1 MEALQNKTPSRT
13 FIELDTDRMIG
24 EKEGG
29 IGWITFNNP
38 ERRNAVSLA
47 MRIALIKILD
57 DFGNDPNIR
66 VMVLKGSG
74 DKAFVSGSDIS
85 EFKDKRSTPEQA
97 AEYQKVS
104 TDLDAAF
111 DNTKKPLIA
120 MIHGMCLGNGLG
132 TALKCDLRISSDT
145 ALFGIPAGRLGLVYN
160 YPGVKRVVDL
170 VGPSR
175 AMEMIFTARRFTA
188 HEALQINL
196 VNEVV
201 PFERLEP
208 RVREIAAMIAENA
221 PISIRAGKLMVKEAM
236 KDAHLRDMELCK
248 SLVKEGFSSE
258 DFKEGR
264 TAFMEKRRPQFKG
277 R

>member
-1 MEALQNKTPSRT
+1 
-13 FIELDTDRMIG
+13 MIG
-24 EKEGG
+24 EKDGG

-47 MRIALIKILD
+47 MRIALIKILN
-57 DFGNDPNIR
+57 DFENDPNIR

-85 EFKDKRSTPEQA
+85 EFNDKRSTPEQA
-97 AEYQKVS
+97 EQYQKVS
-104 TDLDAAF
+104 TDLDACF
-111 DNTKKPLIA
+111 ENTQKPLIA
-120 MIHGMCLGNGLG
+120 MIQGMCLGNGLG
-132 TALKCDLRISSDT
+132 TALKCDLRIASDGT
-145 ALFGIPAGRLGLVYN
+145 LFGIPAARLGLVYN

-175 AMEMIFTARRFTA
+175 AMEMIFTARRFSA
-188 HEALQINL
+188 HEAMQINL

-201 PFERLEP
+201 PSERLEA
-208 RVREIAAMIAENA
+208 RVREICALIVENA
-221 PISIRAGKLMVKEAM
+221 PISVRAGKLMVKEAM
-236 KDAHLRDMELCK
+236 KEADIRDMQLCK
-248 SLVKEGFSSE
+248 DLVREGFSSE

-264 TAFMEKRRPQFKG
+264 TAFMEKRRPQFRG

>member
-1 MEALQNKTPSRT
+1 MAHSRT
-13 FIELDTDRMIG
+13 LVELDTDRMIG

-47 MRIALIKILD
+47 MRIALIKILSE
-57 DFGNDPNIR
+57 FESDPDIR
-66 VMVLKGSG
+66 VMVMKGSG

-97 AEYQKVS
+97 AEYQQAGA
-104 TDLDAAF
+104 DLDACF
-111 DNTKKPLIA
+111 DKVQKPLIA
-120 MIHGMCLGNGLG
+120 MIHGVCLGNGLG

-145 ALFGIPAGRLGLVYN
+145 AVFGIPAARLGLVYN

-188 HEALQINL
+188 AEALQINL

-201 PFERLEP
+201 PFERLEA
-208 RVREIAAMIAENA
+208 RVREIAALIVENA
-221 PISIRAGKLMVKEAM
+221 PISVRAGKLMVKEAM
-236 KDAHLRDMELCK
+236 KDAQSRNMELCE

-264 TAFMEKRRPQFKG
+264 TAFMEKRRPQFRG

>member
-1 MEALQNKTPSRT
+1 MEALQTPPHHRI
-13 FIELDTDRMIG
+13 FVELDTDRMIG
-24 EKEGG
+24 EKDGG

-47 MRIALIKILD
+47 MRIALIKILN
-57 DFGNDPNIR
+57 DFESDPDIR
-66 VMVLKGSG
+66 VIVLKGSG

-97 AEYQKVS
+97 EQYQKVS
-104 TDLDAAF
+104 TDLDACF
-111 DNTKKPLIA
+111 ENTQKPLIA

-132 TALKCDLRISSDT
+132 TALKCDLRIASDA
-145 ALFGIPAGRLGLVYN
+145 ALFGIPAARLGLVYN

-175 AMEMIFTARRFTA
+175 AMEMIFTARRFSA
-188 HEALQINL
+188 QEALQINL

-201 PFERLEP
+201 PSERLEE
-208 RVREIAAMIAENA
+208 RVREICALIVDNA
-221 PISIRAGKLMVKEAM
+221 PISVRAGKLMVKEAM
-236 KDAHLRDMELCK
+236 KDGHLRDMKICK
-248 SLVKEGFSSE
+248 DLVREGFSSE

-264 TAFMEKRRPQFKG
+264 TAFMEKRRPRFKG

>member
-1 MEALQNKTPSRT
+1 
-13 FIELDTDRMIG
+13 MIG
-24 EKEGG
+24 EKDGG

-47 MRIALIKILD
+47 MRIALIKILN
-57 DFGNDPNIR
+57 DFENDPNIR

-97 AEYQKVS
+97 EQYQKVS
-104 TDLDAAF
+104 TDLDACF
-111 DNTKKPLIA
+111 ENTQKPLIA
-120 MIHGMCLGNGLG
+120 MIQGMCLGNGLG
-132 TALKCDLRISSDT
+132 TALKCDLRIASDG
-145 ALFGIPAGRLGLVYN
+145 ALFGIPAARLGLVYN

-175 AMEMIFTARRFTA
+175 AMEMIFTARRFSA
-188 HEALQINL
+188 HEAMQINL

-201 PFERLEP
+201 PSERLEA
-208 RVREIAAMIAENA
+208 RVREICALIVENA
-221 PISIRAGKLMVKEAM
+221 PISVRAGKLMVKEAM
-236 KDAHLRDMELCK
+236 KDANIRDMQLCK
-248 SLVKEGFSSE
+248 DLVREGFSSE

-264 TAFMEKRRPQFKG
+264 TAFMEKRRPQFRG

>member
-1 MEALQNKTPSRT
+1 MDELANMAQSRT
-13 FIELDTDRMIG
+13 LIELDTDRMIG

-47 MRIALIKILD
+47 MRIALIKILTE
-57 DFGNDPNIR
+57 FENDPDIR
-66 VMVLKGSG
+66 VMVMKGSG

-97 AEYQKVS
+97 AEYQKAGA
-104 TDLDAAF
+104 DLDACF
-111 DNTKKPLIA
+111 DKIQKPLIA
-120 MIHGMCLGNGLG
+120 MIHGVCLGNGLG

-145 ALFGIPAGRLGLVYN
+145 AMFGIPAARLGLVYN

-170 VGPSR
+170 VGASR

-188 HEALQINL
+188 QEALQINL

-201 PFERLEP
+201 PFERLEA
-208 RVREIAAMIAENA
+208 RVREIAALIVENA
-221 PISIRAGKLMVKEAM
+221 PISVRAGKLMVKEAM
-236 KDAHLRDMELCK
+236 KDAQARDMALCEA
-248 SLVKEGFSSE
+248 LVKEGLSSE